1 MDSETPSAAAN
12 YSWWAIRVENAA
24 DFPQLFR
31 RGEKKVKQKKH
42 DWFLVGV
49 MAGSTGN
56 LID

>member
-31 RGEKKVKQKKH
+31 RGEKKSETKKNMT
-42 DWFLVGV
+42 DF
-49 MAGSTGN
+49 
-56 LID
+56 